1 MEPSI
6 ICRELINLDIGHFY
20 FLKQDYF
27 IDFPDPYLMANKVT
41 VNGQPHDRP
50 CFLSF
55 IDISTQIYWMI
66 PISSKISKY
75 SYEYQKKVSRFGNCI
90 TIAFG
95 DVLGHQKAFLIQNMC
110 PVTSKYIDGEYIDLK
125 ANIPVRVDGFFEKSL
140 LQDAEKVLVLT
151 RQGKRLIFPDVLK
164 IESDLLK

>member
-1 MEPSI
+1 M
-6 ICRELINLDIGHFY
+6 DVGHFY

-27 IDFPDPYLMANKVT
+27 IDFPDPYLMANRET
-41 VNGQPHDRP
+41 INGKAHDRP
-50 CFLSF
+50 CFFSF
-55 IDISTQIYWMI
+55 IDIPTQIYWMI

-75 SYEYQKKVSRFGNCI
+75 HHEYQKKVNRYGKCI

-110 PVTSKYIDGEYIDLK
+110 PVTSKYLNGEYFDLK
-125 ANIPVRVDGFFEKSL
+125 ANIPVRVDGVFERSL
-140 LQDAEKVLVLT
+140 IRDAKKALVLT

-164 IESDLLK
+164 IEIELLK